1 MGGSGSL
8 NSNNE
13 RFVTGPYS
21 GPVDSTRVSVVKFP
35 DGDVQV
41 SGCHRPT
48 SEGHRQRPAATEK
61 EKLKKASDRARGEL
75 LKVCKYFQ
83 LDHMWT
89 VTYRGPQRSRSQLF
103 VDLHKFERIVRQTYP
118 DFLMVGVPELHRGG
132 GVNDGGFHFHFAVH
146 GFLDVAVLRAAWWQV
161 VGEAQGNVQVESRC
175 QLKTD
180 AVARYL
186 TKYISK
192 SLGDGRDKGQHR
204 YRRSQNLKVPVEK
217 IVFHGSRGTERE
229 QALKAWIVV
238 ASGRSIIF
246 EWHSEDGLQFVYRT
260 FR

>member
-1 MGGSGSL
+1 
-8 NSNNE
+8 
-13 RFVTGPYS
+13 
-21 GPVDSTRVSVVKFP
+21 
-35 DGDVQV
+35 
-41 SGCHRPT
+41 
-48 SEGHRQRPAATEK
+48 
-61 EKLKKASDRARGEL
+61 
-75 LKVCKYFQ
+75 
-83 LDHMWT
+83 
-89 VTYRGPQRSRSQLF
+89 
-103 VDLHKFERIVRQTYP
+103 
-118 DFLMVGVPELHRGG
+118 MVGVPELHRGG

-217 IVFHGSRGTERE
+217 IVFHGSRGAERGKLSRRGLSW
-229 QALKAWIVV
+229 QVV
-238 ASGRSIIF
+238 ARSFSSGTA
-246 EWHSEDGLQFVYRT
+246 RT
-260 FR
+260 VSSSCTELFGEG